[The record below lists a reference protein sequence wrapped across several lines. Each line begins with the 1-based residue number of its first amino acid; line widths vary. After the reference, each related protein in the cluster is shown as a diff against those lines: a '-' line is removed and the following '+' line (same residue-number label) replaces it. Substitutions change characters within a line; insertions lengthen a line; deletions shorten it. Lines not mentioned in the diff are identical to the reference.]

1 MKKCTQTVRQFSAN
15 AEKTSVK
22 LSVNSSVICQSPSLL
37 SLKSSVK
44 NSISVFCKKI
54 IQEFLE
60 RIDGVRERKGEPF
73 CKKVFFPFPETSAF
87 TLIELLVVIAI
98 IAILAGMLLP
108 ALNKAREK
116 SRSTKCTA
124 NIKQIGT
131 AFIIYC
137 NDNED
142 WMCPVG
148 EEQRWCGRLDGD
160 KYVAEGG
167 LMDYLSDKIR
177 SCPSLQKQFKSGSAS
192 VNNTGCGGYGYSQFL
207 GGIMGSNVPVAKITQ
222 VESPSRTVAFADSLL
237 YVGNS
242 PIEMYYISAPS
253 MTGSYSYGGYTMTYT
268 YNPAPDIN
276 FRHDKRANF
285 IFVDGHASAERLTVS
300 QKGDSGSFS
309 AEDNLNKYFLGWF
322 GKSLTDAQTYFTL
335 KK

>member
-1 MKKCTQTVRQFSAN
+1 MKKCTQTVRPFSAN
-15 AEKTSVK
+15 AEKISVK

-54 IQEFLE
+54 TQEFLE
-60 RIDGVRERKGEPF
+60 RMNGVRGRKGEPF
-73 CKKVFFPFPETSAF
+73 CKKVPLPSLIPF

-177 SCPSLQKQFKSGSAS
+177 RCPSLQQQFKSGSAS

-222 VESPSRTVAFADSLL
+222 VESPSRTVAFADSLF

-285 IFVDGHASAERLTVS
+285 IFVDGHASSERLTVS

-309 AEDNLNKYFLGWF
+309 VEDNLNKYFLGWF